1 MNLLSCKMSESSIFR
16 DRSKLSPRYI
26 PSDLPHRE
34 KQIEQIQY
42 VFKESYSNSDR
53 FPLAILQ
60 VIGPAGIGKTST
72 VLKFS
77 KLLESNFA
85 SNRLIM
91 KTAYVNLKLQGGN
104 KYAIYRLLLE
114 RIAPELPAQGLSAE
128 EMLRYL
134 LRYLYENKTYALI
147 ILDEIDYLIKITK
160 DSGIIYDLTRL
171 NEFDPDNPCNIKGVI
186 FIARSTE
193 FYSRLDKAE
202 LSTLG
207 RVPMEFPT
215 YSVKQISD
223 ILTSRCLE
231 AFNSKAIGSD
241 VIDEISKITTSA
253 AVNGD
258 IRYALDLLLY
268 AGNLAESQ
276 GTGRVSLDQ
285 IRKVHGQIHP
295 SITTEEIEDLP
306 KNQIFT
312 LMALIRTLLANKKQY
327 AELKEIRLRV
337 IELSEE
343 FKLKKFDVED
353 SLHDLQ
359 IRKLIEI
366 RSLKEIGIHGASLQE
381 LEPILQ
387 KQIKGDRKND

>member
-1 MNLLSCKMSESSIFR
+1 MSERSIFS

-34 KQIEQIQY
+34 KQIDQIQY
-42 VFKESYSNSDR
+42 IFKESYSNPDK
-53 FPLAILQ
+53 FPLAVLQ
-60 VIGPAGIGKTST
+60 IVGPAGIGKTST
-72 VLKFS
+72 ILKFS
-77 KLLESNFA
+77 KLLEGDFM
-85 SNRLIM
+85 SNRLRM

-134 LRYLYENKTYALI
+134 LRYLHETRIYALI
-147 ILDEIDYLIKITK
+147 ILDEIDYLIKSTK
-160 DSGIIYDLTRL
+160 DSSIIYDLTRL
-171 NEFDPDNPCNIKGVI
+171 NEFDPDKPCNVKGVI

-193 FYSRLDKAE
+193 FYTRLDQAE

-207 RVPMEFPT
+207 KVPMEFPT
-215 YSVKQISD
+215 YSIKQISD
-223 ILTSRCLE
+223 ILVSRCSE
-231 AFNSKAIGSD
+231 AFNPKAIGSD
-241 VIDEISKITTSA
+241 VIDEISKITISP

-258 IRYALDLLLY
+258 LRYALDLLLY

-276 GTGRVSLDQ
+276 GTGRLNLDQ

-295 SITTEEIEDLP
+295 SVTTEEIEDLP

-312 LMALIRTLLANKKQY
+312 LMALIRTLISKKKQY

-343 FKLKKFDVED
+343 
-353 SLHDLQ
+353 
-359 IRKLIEI
+359 
-366 RSLKEIGIHGASLQE
+366 
-381 LEPILQ
+381 
-387 KQIKGDRKND
+387 

>member
-1 MNLLSCKMSESSIFR
+1 MSESSIFH

-34 KQIEQIQY
+34 KQIEQIRY
-42 VFKESYSNSDR
+42 VFKDSYSKPDG
-53 FPLAILQ
+53 FPLAVLQ

-77 KLLESNFA
+77 KLLEINFA
-85 SNRLIM
+85 TNRLTI

-134 LRYLYENKTYALI
+134 LRYLYENKKYALI

-160 DSGIIYDLTRL
+160 DSGIVYDLTRL
-171 NEFDPDNPCNIKGVI
+171 NEFDPDHPCNVKGVI

-207 RVPMEFPT
+207 RVPVEFPT

-223 ILTSRCLE
+223 ILVSRCSE
-231 AFNSKAIGSD
+231 AFNSKSIGSD
-241 VIDEISKITTSA
+241 VIDETSKITASA

-312 LMALIRTLLANKKQY
+312 LMALIRTLVAKKKQY

-337 IELSEE
+337 IELTEE

-366 RSLKEIGIHGASLQE
+366 RSLKEIGLHGASLQD